1 MAGWTSVDSWD
12 WCWQCWQD
20 RYTAKVSSPEPR
32 KQEMPVATRWMRLN
46 PEREVSSKERASQ
59 EEIET

>member
-1 MAGWTSVDSWD
+1 MAGWTRVDSWD
-12 WCWQCWQD
+12 WRWQCWQD

-46 PEREVSSKERASQ
+46 PEREKGKC
-59 EEIET
+59 